1 MLKAD
6 FKKHIFQFKQPGGTS
21 RGVLHVKSSWYIKV
35 WDEMNPACYG
45 IGECSVLP
53 GLSPDDRPDIEVK
66 LREVCRKIEHYV
78 SHASDLLADW
88 PAIRFALECALLDL
102 RNGGRKI
109 LFSSAFTKGAD
120 SIAINGLIWMGK
132 PEFMAEQIEL
142 KLANGFSCLKM
153 KIGAIDFEQEL
164 QILSGIRK
172 RFSPHQLELRVDA
185 NGAFQPDSCLEK
197 LEQLSKYQ
205 IHSIEQPIKAGQWE
219 AMALLCENTPFP
231 IALDE
236 ELIGIVDR
244 TEKESMLALIQP
256 QYIILKPS
264 LVGGFQSSDEWI
276 ELAERN
282 NVRWW
287 ITSALEGN
295 IGLNAIA
302 QWTFVKNNPLP
313 QGLGTGQVFINNI
326 DSPLWLE
333 GEQLRYNP
341 AVEWAEPFNMGL

>member
-21 RGVLHVKSSWYIKV
+21 RGVLHVKSSWYIRV
-35 WDEMNPACYG
+35 WDENDPACYG

-53 GLSPDDRPDIEVK
+53 GLSPDDRPDIETK
-66 LREVCRKIEHYV
+66 LKEVCLDIENY
-78 SHASDLLADW
+78 ASNASGLLADW

-102 RNGGRKI
+102 DNGGRKI
-109 LFSSAFTKGAD
+109 VFPSEFTKGAD
-120 SIAINGLIWMGK
+120 SIAINGLIWMGE
-132 PEFMAEQIEL
+132 PEFMLKQIEA
-142 KLANGFSCLKM
+142 KLANGFTCLKM
-153 KIGAIDFEQEL
+153 KIGAIDFDQEL

-172 RFSPHQLELRVDA
+172 RFSPDELALRVDA
-185 NGAFQPDSCLEK
+185 NGAFQPDSCQEK
-197 LEQLSKYQ
+197 LDQLAKYQ
-205 IHSIEQPIKAGQWE
+205 IHSIEQPIMAGQWE
-219 AMALLCENTPFP
+219 AMAALCESTPLP

-244 TEKESMLALIQP
+244 AEKEKMLKLIQP

-276 ELAERN
+276 ELAERD
-282 NVRWW
+282 NVGWW

-295 IGLNAIA
+295 VGLNAIA

-313 QGLGTGQVFINNI
+313 QGLGTGQVFTNNI

-333 GEQLRYNP
+333 GERLKYNP
-341 AVEWAEPFNMGL
+341 AVEWADL